1 MKVVVTGASGYI
13 GRHVVDALIKMHH
26 EVIAVDMINKGIN
39 TDATFLS
46 LDIFSDDIYN
56 KLGRPDACIH
66 MAWKDGFN
74 HASDA
79 HMGMLSKHYAFIK
92 NMIDGGVK
100 YLSVMGTMHEIGY
113 YEGCVDENT
122 PTNPLSM
129 YGIAKNAL
137 REASLLLADKSDTAL
152 MWLRAYYILGDDSNN
167 NSIFTKIT
175 QMEHEGKASFP
186 FVSGKN
192 KYDFIHVDE
201 LAKQIATASTQS
213 EITGIINCC
222 SGKPVSLA
230 DKVNEF
236 IEKNHYSI
244 RPDYGKFP
252 ERPYDSPAIWGDN
265 TKINLI
271 MEKHND
277 TKQCYAKNI

>member
-201 LAKQIATASTQS
+201 LAKQIASASTQS

-277 TKQCYAKNI
+277 TK

>member
-100 YLSVMGTMHEIGY
+100 YLSIMGTMHEIGY

-137 REASLLLADKSDTAL
+137 REVSLLLADKSDTAL

-277 TKQCYAKNI
+277 TK

>member
-79 HMGMLSKHYAFIK
+79 HMGMLSKHYEFIK

-137 REASLLLADKSDTAL
+137 REASLLLAEKSNTSL

-236 IEKNHYSI
+236 IEKNHFSI

-277 TKQCYAKNI
+277 TK

>member
-137 REASLLLADKSDTAL
+137 REASLLLAEKSNTAL

-167 NSIFTKIT
+167 NSIFSKIS

-265 TKINLI
+265 TKINKI
-271 MEKHND
+271 MGLNK
-277 TKQCYAKNI
+277 

>member
-1 MKVVVTGASGYI
+1 
-13 GRHVVDALIKMHH
+13 
-26 EVIAVDMINKGIN
+26 
-39 TDATFLS
+39 
-46 LDIFSDDIYN
+46 
-56 KLGRPDACIH
+56 
-66 MAWKDGFN
+66 
-74 HASDA
+74 
-79 HMGMLSKHYAFIK
+79 MGMLSQHYAFIK

-137 REASLLLADKSDTAL
+137 RQSSLLLAEKSNTAL

-167 NSIFTKIT
+167 NSIFSKIT

-192 KYDFIHVDE
+192 KYDFINVDE
-201 LAKQIATASTQS
+201 LAKQIAIASTQS
-213 EITGIINCC
+213 EVTGIINCC

-236 IEKNHYSI
+236 IEKNYFSI

-271 MEKHND
+271 MEKYNG
-277 TKQCYAKNI
+277 TK

>member
-137 REASLLLADKSDTAL
+137 REASLLLADKSATAL

-277 TKQCYAKNI
+277 TK

>member
-39 TDATFLS
+39 TDAKFLS

-79 HMGMLSKHYAFIK
+79 HMGMLSQHYAFIK

-137 REASLLLADKSDTAL
+137 RQSSLLLAEKSNTAL

-167 NSIFTKIT
+167 NSIFSKIT

-192 KYDFIHVDE
+192 KYDFINVDE
-201 LAKQIATASTQS
+201 LAKQIAVASTQS
-213 EITGIINCC
+213 EVTGIINCC

-236 IEKNHYSI
+236 IEKNHFSI

-271 MEKHND
+271 MEKYNG
-277 TKQCYAKNI
+277 TI

>member
-175 QMEHEGKASFP
+175 QMEYEGKASFP

-277 TKQCYAKNI
+277 TK

>member
-137 REASLLLADKSDTAL
+137 REASLLLAEKSNTAL

-167 NSIFTKIT
+167 NSIFSKIS

-192 KYDFIHVDE
+192 KYDFINVDE

-277 TKQCYAKNI
+277 TK

>member
-167 NSIFTKIT
+167 NSIFSKIT
-175 QMEHEGKASFP
+175 QMEHEGKESFP

-192 KYDFIHVDE
+192 KYDFINVDE

-265 TKINLI
+265 TKINKI
-271 MEKHND
+271 MGLNK
-277 TKQCYAKNI
+277 

>member
-167 NSIFTKIT
+167 NSIFSKIT

-244 RPDYGKFP
+244 LPDYGKFP

-277 TKQCYAKNI
+277 TK

>member
-39 TDATFLS
+39 TDAKFLS

-79 HMGMLSKHYAFIK
+79 HMGMLSQHYAFIK

-137 REASLLLADKSDTAL
+137 RQSSLLLAEKSNTAL

-167 NSIFTKIT
+167 NSIFSKIT
-175 QMEHEGKASFP
+175 QM
-186 FVSGKN
+186 
-192 KYDFIHVDE
+192 
-201 LAKQIATASTQS
+201 
-213 EITGIINCC
+213 
-222 SGKPVSLA
+222 
-230 DKVNEF
+230 
-236 IEKNHYSI
+236 
-244 RPDYGKFP
+244 
-252 ERPYDSPAIWGDN
+252 
-265 TKINLI
+265 
-271 MEKHND
+271 
-277 TKQCYAKNI
+277 

>member
-137 REASLLLADKSDTAL
+137 REASLLLAEKSNTSL

-230 DKVNEF
+230 EKVNEF

-277 TKQCYAKNI
+277 TK

>member
-1 MKVVVTGASGYI
+1 MRVVVTGASGYI

-277 TKQCYAKNI
+277 TK

>member
-92 NMIDGGVK
+92 NMIDGGIK

-277 TKQCYAKNI
+277 TK

>member
-236 IEKNHYSI
+236 IEKNH
-244 RPDYGKFP
+244 
-252 ERPYDSPAIWGDN
+252 
-265 TKINLI
+265 
-271 MEKHND
+271 
-277 TKQCYAKNI
+277 

>member
-100 YLSVMGTMHEIGY
+100 YLSIMGTMHEIGY

-222 SGKPVSLA
+222 SGEPVSLA

-277 TKQCYAKNI
+277 TK

>member
-79 HMGMLSKHYAFIK
+79 HMGMLSKHYEFIK

-137 REASLLLADKSDTAL
+137 REASLLLADKSDTSL
-152 MWLRAYYILGDDSNN
+152 MWLRAYYILGDDANN

-236 IEKNHYSI
+236 IEKNHFSI

-277 TKQCYAKNI
+277 TK

>member
-39 TDATFLS
+39 TEATFLS

-100 YLSVMGTMHEIGY
+100 YLSIMGTMHEIGY

-277 TKQCYAKNI
+277 TK

>member
-113 YEGCVDENT
+113 YEGCVDENI

-265 TKINLI
+265 TKINKI
-271 MEKHND
+271 MGLNK
-277 TKQCYAKNI
+277 

>member
-100 YLSVMGTMHEIGY
+100 YLSIMGTMHEIGY

-167 NSIFTKIT
+167 NSILTKIT

-277 TKQCYAKNI
+277 TK

>member
-56 KLGRPDACIH
+56 KLGRPDTCIH

-137 REASLLLADKSDTAL
+137 REASLLLAEKSNTAL

-192 KYDFIHVDE
+192 KYDFINVDE

-213 EITGIINCC
+213 EITGTINCC

-277 TKQCYAKNI
+277 TK

>member
-277 TKQCYAKNI
+277 TK

>member
-66 MAWKDGFN
+66 MAWKEGFN

-137 REASLLLADKSDTAL
+137 REASLLLAEKSNTAL

-277 TKQCYAKNI
+277 TK

>member
-46 LDIFSDDIYN
+46 LDIFSGDIYN

-137 REASLLLADKSDTAL
+137 REASLLLAEKSNTSL

-236 IEKNHYSI
+236 IEKNHFSI

-277 TKQCYAKNI
+277 TK

>member
-79 HMGMLSKHYAFIK
+79 HMFMLSKHYAFIK

-137 REASLLLADKSDTAL
+137 REASLLLAEKTNTSL

-167 NSIFTKIT
+167 NSIFSKIT

-192 KYDFIHVDE
+192 KYDFINVDE

-277 TKQCYAKNI
+277 TK

>member
-92 NMIDGGVK
+92 NMINGGVK

-167 NSIFTKIT
+167 NSIFSKIT
-175 QMEHEGKASFP
+175 QMEHEGKTSFP

-277 TKQCYAKNI
+277 TK

>member
-137 REASLLLADKSDTAL
+137 REASLLLAEKSNTAL

-192 KYDFIHVDE
+192 KYDFINVDE

-213 EITGIINCC
+213 EITGTINCC

-277 TKQCYAKNI
+277 TK

>member
-100 YLSVMGTMHEIGY
+100 YLSIMGTMHEIGY

-167 NSIFTKIT
+167 NSIFTKVT

-277 TKQCYAKNI
+277 TK

>member
-137 REASLLLADKSDTAL
+137 REASLLLAEKSDTSL

-167 NSIFTKIT
+167 NSIFSKIT
-175 QMEHEGKASFP
+175 QMEHEGKESFP

-192 KYDFIHVDE
+192 KYDFINVDE

-222 SGKPVSLA
+222 SGKAVSLA

-265 TKINLI
+265 TKINKI
-271 MEKHND
+271 MESNK
-277 TKQCYAKNI
+277 

>member
-167 NSIFTKIT
+167 NSIFSKIT

-192 KYDFIHVDE
+192 KYDFVHVDE

-277 TKQCYAKNI
+277 TK

>member
-167 NSIFTKIT
+167 NSIFSKIS

-192 KYDFIHVDE
+192 KYDFINVDE

-265 TKINLI
+265 TKINKI
-271 MEKHND
+271 MGLNK
-277 TKQCYAKNI
+277 

>member
-167 NSIFTKIT
+167 NSIFSKIT

-201 LAKQIATASTQS
+201 LAKQIAAASTQS

-244 RPDYGKFP
+244 CPDYGKFP

-265 TKINLI
+265 TKINKI
-271 MEKHND
+271 MGLNK
-277 TKQCYAKNI
+277 

>member
-167 NSIFTKIT
+167 NSIFSKIT
-175 QMEHEGKASFP
+175 QMEHEGKESFP

-265 TKINLI
+265 TKINKI
-271 MEKHND
+271 MGLNK
-277 TKQCYAKNI
+277 